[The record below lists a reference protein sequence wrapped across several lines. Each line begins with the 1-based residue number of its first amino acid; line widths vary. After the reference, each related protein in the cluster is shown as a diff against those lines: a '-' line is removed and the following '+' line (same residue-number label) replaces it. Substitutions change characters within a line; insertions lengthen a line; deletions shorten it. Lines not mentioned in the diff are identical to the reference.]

1 MGPYSIGNT
10 TLRITFDF
18 DTPRLGWLYSLSNGV
33 WEQLMTTPTGLK
45 MTIGDLLDRQAERFG
60 DHDALV
66 HVDWDVR
73 YTYREFRAECDR
85 VARGLL
91 ALGINKG
98 DHVGIWATNYP
109 EWVVAQFATAKI
121 GAVLVTVNPAY
132 RTHELEYLLH
142 QSDAVALVLIGNFR
156 TSDYVAMLNQVAPEL
171 AYATPGQLHCEKLPH
186 LRHVIFVPPYTDADG
201 KAVGGCPPGMFAWGD
216 VRARGE
222 EISPSTLAQR
232 QGECHPDDVTC
243 IMYTSGTTGNPKG
256 VMLTHH
262 NLVSNASYVVDGLH
276 FTEEDRLCIPV
287 PFYHCFG
294 SSISTL
300 GCVTRGAAMVLP
312 SEYFDPGKTLVAV
325 EKERCTALH
334 GVPTMFIAELERPD
348 FDRFDLSC
356 LRTGIMAGSP
366 CPIEVMRQVI
376 DRMGA
381 REMTVAYGLTEA
393 SPVITLT
400 SSDDTIER
408 RGTTV
413 GPAIPQVE
421 VKIADPETGEEAPPG
436 EQGELWA
443 RSFMNMKGYYKM
455 PEATDAAIDAEGWL
469 HTGDLATVDADG
481 YYKITGRL
489 KDMIIR
495 GGENVYPRE
504 IEEFLYTNPKV
515 ADVQVIGVPDQRFGE
530 EIMAWV
536 MLKADQEATAE
547 EIKEFCQGR
556 IAHYKVPRY
565 VKFVSEFPMTV
576 TGKIQKFVMREMSI
590 QELQLEE
597 AAGIET
603 A

>member
-1 MGPYSIGNT
+1 
-10 TLRITFDF
+10 
-18 DTPRLGWLYSLSNGV
+18 
-33 WEQLMTTPTGLK
+33 MTTPTGLK
-45 MTIGDLLDRQAERFG
+45 TTIGDLLDRQAEQFG
-60 DHDALV
+60 DNDALI

-85 VARGLL
+85 VARGLM

-142 QSDAVALVLIGNFR
+142 QSDVAALILIGNFR
-156 TSDYVAMLNQVAPEL
+156 TSDYVAMLGQVVPEL
-171 AYATPGQLHCEKLPH
+171 ANSSPGRLHCEKLPH
-186 LRHVIFVPPYTDADG
+186 LRDVIFVPPYADA
-201 KAVGGCPPGMFAWGD
+201 GGFPAGECPPGMFAWSD
-216 VRARGE
+216 IQARGG
-222 EISPSTLAQR
+222 EISPAALARRQR
-232 QGECHPDDVTC
+232 ECRPDDVIC

-256 VMLTHH
+256 AMLTHH
-262 NLVSNASYVVDGLH
+262 NLVSNASYVADGLR
-276 FTEEDRLCIPV
+276 FTEADRLCIPV

-300 GCVTRGAAMVLP
+300 GCVTRGAAMVVP
-312 SEYFDPGKTLVAV
+312 SEYFDPGKTLAAV

-334 GVPTMFIAELERPD
+334 GVPTMFIAELEHPD
-348 FDRFDLSC
+348 FDRFDLGP
-356 LRTGIMAGSP
+356 LRTGMMAGSP

-381 REMTVAYGLTEA
+381 RGMTVGYGLTEA

-408 RGTTV
+408 RVATV
-413 GPAIPQVE
+413 GPAIPHVE
-421 VKIADPETGEEAPPG
+421 VRIADPDTGEELPTG
-436 EQGELWA
+436 EQGELWS

-455 PEATDAAIDAEGWL
+455 PEATGAAIDAEGWL

-481 YYKITGRL
+481 YYRITGRL

-515 ADVQVIGVPDQRFGE
+515 ADVQVIGVPDPRFGE

-536 MLKADQEATAE
+536 MLKAEQEATAE
-547 EIKEFCQGR
+547 EIKEFCRGR
-556 IAHYKVPRY
+556 IAYYKVPRY
-565 VKFVSEFPMTV
+565 VRFVSEFPMTV
-576 TGKIQKFVMREMSI
+576 TGKIQKFVMREVSI
-590 QELQLEE
+590 RELQLEE
-597 AAGIET
+597 AAGMET

>member
-1 MGPYSIGNT
+1 
-10 TLRITFDF
+10 
-18 DTPRLGWLYSLSNGV
+18 
-33 WEQLMTTPTGLK
+33 MTSPTNLK

-60 DHDALV
+60 DRDALV

-73 YTYREFRAECDR
+73 YTYRGFRVECDR
-85 VARGLL
+85 VARGLM

-142 QSDAVALVLIGNFR
+142 QSDAVALVLISSFR
-156 TSDYVAMLNQVAPEL
+156 TSDYVAMLNEVAPEL
-171 AYATPGQLHCEKLPH
+171 AQATPGRLHCEKLPY
-186 LRHVIFVPPYTDADG
+186 LRHVIFVPPYAS
-201 KAVGGCPPGMFAWGD
+201 GGEAAGECPPGMFGWGD
-216 VRARGE
+216 MRERGE
-222 EISPSTLAQR
+222 EISPSALAQR
-232 QGECHPDDVTC
+232 QADCHPDDVIC

-262 NLVSNASYVVDGLH
+262 NLVANATYAVDGLG

-300 GCVTRGAAMVLP
+300 GCVTRGAAMVVP

-334 GVPTMFIAELERPD
+334 GVPTMFIAELEHPD
-348 FDRFDLSC
+348 FDQFDLGS

-393 SPVITLT
+393 APVITLT
-400 SSDDTIER
+400 SSGDTIER
-408 RGTTV
+408 RVATV
-413 GPAIPQVE
+413 GPVIPHVE
-421 VKIADPETGEEAPPG
+421 VKIADPETGGDMPTGA
-436 EQGELWA
+436 QGELWA

-455 PEATDAAIDAEGWL
+455 PEATGAAIDATGWL

-481 YYKITGRL
+481 YYRITGRL

-515 ADVQVIGVPDQRFGE
+515 ADVQVIGVPDRRFGE

-536 MLKADQEATAE
+536 MLKADQEATE
-547 EIKEFCQGR
+547 EEVKDFCRGR

-576 TGKIQKFVMREMSI
+576 TGKIQKYVMREISI
-590 QELQLEE
+590 QELQLE
-597 AAGIET
+597 GIANTET